1 MDTIGISVNVNEF
14 VFRRSLFNL
23 NYRKQ
28 ILVEDSISVYFKEKK

>member
-23 NYRKQ
+23 NNRKQ

>member
-14 VFRRSLFNL
+14 VFRRSLFTL
-23 NYRKQ
+23 NNRKQ